1 MYNEGELLKALVEL
15 LSYLLENICMC
26 TADQLQA

>member
-1 MYNEGELLKALVEL
+1 MYNEGKLLKGLVEL
-15 LSYLLENICMC
+15 LSYLLENICMG